1 MFVLAMDASKAQC
14 FDKLQF
20 FRLFVSCKKFFK
32 TNVKLC
38 WNKLRLIL
46 GIFIVTFLI
55 MVLLSHLRKSSS
67 LFFVSLLNE
76 QNVVF
81 FLI

>member
-1 MFVLAMDASKAQC
+1 MQEKRSVLISYNF
-14 FDKLQF
+14 FDFLFLAKKL
-20 FRLFVSCKKFFK
+20 FK

-55 MVLLSHLRKSSS
+55 MVLLSHLRNSSS

-81 FLI
+81 LKI